1 MVNRPV
7 KLMARRRRKD
17 DCCHRPKGTACMP
30 RCRRLRRGF
39 TLIEL
44 LVVIAIIAIL
54 AAILFPVFAHAR
66 EKARQTS
73 CLSNLRQLSGAML
86 MYAGDYDERFPPVV
100 GRDTRVDTNLYQI
113 SWMAR
118 LEPYTKNRGVLI
130 CPSSGHSSQDYLK
143 NDDLAHNYGYAPT
156 LQIRGVDAI
165 EAFTGPY
172 GTALWEG
179 LGGFYGAPIGKF
191 LHDAPGYSQAQIAR
205 PAEIV
210 LLCDHAIFDWG
221 GTNSQPHT
229 WFFPEP
235 RHLLEPDVKSADGHT
250 APQGILNCLFVDG
263 HARGLKHSLFWEIL
277 PRYTRRVNAGGD
289 DVFKHFWPM
298 E

>member
-1 MVNRPV
+1 MER
-7 KLMARRRRKD
+7 
-17 DCCHRPKGTACMP
+17 
-30 RCRRLRRGF
+30 RRGF

-54 AAILFPVFAHAR
+54 AAILFPVFAQAR

-73 CLSNLRQLSGAML
+73 CLSNLRQLSSAML

-100 GRDTRVDTNLYQI
+100 GRSTRQETNLYQI

-118 LEPYTKNRGVLI
+118 LEPYTKNRGVFI
-130 CPSSGHSSQDYLK
+130 CPSSGHNSQDFTR
-143 NDDLAHNYGYAPT
+143 NDDLIQNYGYAPT
-156 LQIRGVDAI
+156 MQIRGTDAV

-191 LHDAPGYSQAQIAR
+191 LHAAPSYTEAQIAR
-205 PAEIV
+205 PPEIV

-221 GTNSQPHT
+221 GTDP
-229 WFFPEP
+229 
-235 RHLLEPDVKSADGHT
+235 
-250 APQGILNCLFVDG
+250 
-263 HARGLKHSLFWEIL
+263 
-277 PRYTRRVNAGGD
+277 
-289 DVFKHFWPM
+289 
-298 E
+298 